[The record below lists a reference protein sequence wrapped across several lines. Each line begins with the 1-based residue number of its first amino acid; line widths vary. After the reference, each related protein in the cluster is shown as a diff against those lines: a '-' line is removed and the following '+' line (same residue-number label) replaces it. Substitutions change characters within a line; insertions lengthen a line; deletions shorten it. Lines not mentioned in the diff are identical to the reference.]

1 MAKGTPKTVKTKDEQ
16 KIPDVALKDG
26 EVMIDGEKAIVETAQ
41 SDLPK
46 ENTLIDPSKYKIE
59 DFINI
64 LLALRTT
71 IKTVATAPTAVP
83 RSFSEQLVIYS
94 SGGTFKL
101 YVYIV
106 GIGWKSV
113 ALT

>member
-1 MAKGTPKTVKTKDEQ
+1 MAEDKTKATKPETPQEQ
-16 KIPDVALKDG
+16 S
-26 EVMIDGEKAIVETAQ
+26 VMVDGEKAIIETTK

-46 ENTLIDPSKYKIE
+46 ENTLIDPTKYKIE

-94 SGGTFKL
+94 SGGIFKL